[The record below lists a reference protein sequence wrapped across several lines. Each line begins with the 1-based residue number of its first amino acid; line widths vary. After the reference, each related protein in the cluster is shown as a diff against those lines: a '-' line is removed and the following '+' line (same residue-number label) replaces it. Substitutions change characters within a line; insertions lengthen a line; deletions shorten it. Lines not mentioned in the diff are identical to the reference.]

1 MHTGSFTEPTRA
13 IYVYNYDPST
23 FHGFD
28 DDFFSQK
35 YEELEVAGSYEL
47 RDDLIREMGEYC
59 WTIYC
64 TIPLFWVP
72 FEFMVDPAVISEW
85 QTPGGFSFRDYE
97 SVKAAR

>member
-1 MHTGSFTEPTRA
+1 MYH
-13 IYVYNYDPST
+13 YDPST

-28 DDFFSQK
+28 DDQFQVK

-59 WTIYC
+59 WKIYC

-72 FEFMVDPAVISEW
+72 FEFMVDPSIISEW
-85 QTPGGFSFRDYE
+85 QTPGVFSFRDYE
-97 SVKAAR
+97 SVKSAQ